1 MLTAL
6 AWGALAASSLLVGA
20 VLGALHV
27 WPTRLTGR
35 MLAFGAGALIS
46 AVSFDLAE
54 DGASLAGGLPVG
66 IGLGLG
72 AVVYFLAN
80 RWLNRRERASGSAS
94 SAGSG
99 LALGAF
105 LDGIPEQVVL
115 GIGMRIGPGVS
126 VGLLAAVFVSNL
138 PESIGSATEMREA
151 GVPRR
156 RVLTLWTAIAVTC
169 ALASPAGYV
178 LAGAVSPEL
187 QAALSGF
194 AAGALLVM
202 LVDEMIPQARTRA
215 GDAAG
220 LWTVLGFAVGAA
232 LSAVPA

>member
-1 MLTAL
+1 M
-6 AWGALAASSLLVGA
+6 LVGA

-126 VGLLAAVFVSNL
+126 VGLLTAVFVSNL
-138 PESIGSATEMREA
+138 PGVDRIGDTRCAK
-151 GVPRR
+151 
-156 RVLTLWTAIAVTC
+156 RVC
-169 ALASPAGYV
+169 RGGGS
-178 LAGAVSPEL
+178 
-187 QAALSGF
+187 
-194 AAGALLVM
+194 
-202 LVDEMIPQARTRA
+202 
-215 GDAAG
+215 
-220 LWTVLGFAVGAA
+220 
-232 LSAVPA
+232 